1 MCMRTLSCFIIIL
14 LGLVSAEEPA
24 IEALIADSPV
34 IVVATPVFEKGMP
47 PMGRSSEITLVK
59 YSVKFRIQKILKTD
73 QEMKVGDLIFTRLAV
88 HMERPAEPEFQL
100 KEGQS
105 KILFLRKTSYE
116 KDSFENT
123 SIWFGVMPYSEVKEM
138 TLGFDIKRVTDGKTK

>member
-1 MCMRTLSCFIIIL
+1 MKTLICFTL
-14 LGLVSAEEPA
+14 FFLCQVSAAEPA

-47 PMGRSSEITLVK
+47 PMGTASEITLVK

-73 QEMKVGDLIFTRLAV
+73 REMKVGDLIFTRLAV
-88 HMERPAEPEFQL
+88 HVERPAEAEFQI

-123 SIWFGVMPYSEVKEM
+123 SIWFGVMPYTEVKEM

>member
-1 MCMRTLSCFIIIL
+1 MRTLSCFIIIL